1 MNKKEENKTTKILV
15 TVFGFIASCIA
26 IYGFVTGNL
35 SLSSIFSQ
43 PQNSPTTQTQTSQ
56 TPIIQ
61 TPKTTTPIAHNNGNT
76 GSTGSQT
83 TVQGLRVAPTS
94 FTVVQDPNTSG
105 CSYFPNHGWECMVHL
120 YNITSAQLNW
130 IGTVPDGSAIAI
142 QPTSSSFI
150 FANGSTTVDIS
161 IPDMSCPA
169 NADITFAAEGGD
181 AAHVHWI
188 CNG

>member
-1 MNKKEENKTTKILV
+1 MYKVTKTMGIIVAVVGL
-15 TVFGFIASCIA
+15 IASCIG

-35 SLSSIFSQ
+35 SLSSIFSH
-43 PQNSPTTQTQTSQ
+43 PQNTSTAQIQTGQ
-56 TPIIQ
+56 TPII
-61 TPKTTTPIAHNNGNT
+61 TKPIAHNNGNT

-83 TVQGLRVAPTS
+83 TAQGLRVAPTS
-94 FTVVQDPNTSG
+94 FTVVQAPNTSG
-105 CSYFPNHGWECMVHL
+105 CSYFPNHGWECMEHL
-120 YNITSAQLNW
+120 YNTTSAQLNW
-130 IGTVPDGSAIAI
+130 KGTVPDGSAIVI

-150 FANGSTTVDIS
+150 FSNDSTTVDIS

-169 NADITFAAEGGD
+169 NTDITFAVEGGD